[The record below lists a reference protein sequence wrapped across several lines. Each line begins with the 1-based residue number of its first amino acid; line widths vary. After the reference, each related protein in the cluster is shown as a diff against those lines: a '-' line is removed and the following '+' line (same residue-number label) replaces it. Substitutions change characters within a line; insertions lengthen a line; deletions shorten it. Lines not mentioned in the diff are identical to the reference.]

1 MWSGDLSVE
10 QWSDAATQVEA
21 DMIEEHAFNTQA
33 LIPLGQVDWRRG
45 HSA

>member
-21 DMIEEHAFNTQA
+21 DMIEEQHAFNTQA
-33 LIPLGQVDWRRG
+33 LIPLR
-45 HSA
+45 